1 MKCLSLIIPQNFLIA
16 NQWQETGVNEF
27 DTQIPNSHGILFSST
42 NHSHFPS
49 YLTCNVSFSPTRC
62 LPLPQHLL
70 FYQPVTSRQ
79 VSQFELMHQSTR
91 NLSLV
96 NLNSSSTYPSS
107 WIICKSSNV
116 DKDTMY
122 LSIVSFY
129 LKLTALSLKRLFHKF
144 PQTERM
150 WVYFH

>member
-96 NLNSSSTYPSS
+96 NLKRSSAYPAAELSTKVAMS
-107 WIICKSSNV
+107 IRIQCIFLLF
-116 DKDTMY
+116 
-122 LSIVSFY
+122 LSTWNWQHSF
-129 LKLTALSLKRLFHKF
+129 KRLFHKF